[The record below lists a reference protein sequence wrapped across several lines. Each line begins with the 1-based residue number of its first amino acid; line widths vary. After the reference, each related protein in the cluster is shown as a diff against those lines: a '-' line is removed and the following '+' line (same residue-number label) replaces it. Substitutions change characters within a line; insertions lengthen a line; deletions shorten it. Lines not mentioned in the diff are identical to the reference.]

1 MMKVIIFQKI
11 TANRFGEARKRSYIY
26 GIRKKKVMD
35 IFEERKEIVQ
45 DVIDRLLLNPKYKQ
59 ELLEL
64 NTRYQGAIAKKGAYR
79 VMINPN
85 IRICQ

>member
-1 MMKVIIFQKI
+1 
-11 TANRFGEARKRSYIY
+11 
-26 GIRKKKVMD
+26 MD
-35 IFEERKEIVQ
+35 VFEERKEIVQ

>member
-1 MMKVIIFQKI
+1 MNV
-11 TANRFGEARKRSYIY
+11 
-26 GIRKKKVMD
+26 
-35 IFEERKEIVQ
+35 FEERKEIVQ

-64 NTRYQGAIAKKGAYR
+64 NIKYQGAITQKGIYR

-85 IRICQ
+85 TKICQ

>member
-1 MMKVIIFQKI
+1 
-11 TANRFGEARKRSYIY
+11 
-26 GIRKKKVMD
+26 MD
-35 IFEERKEIVQ
+35 VFEERKEIVQ

-85 IRICQ
+85 TRICQ